1 MKQSFN
7 ITGMSCSACSAH
19 VEKSVSKLLGV
30 RQVSVNLLAASMKVD
45 YDESSLTAD
54 AICQAVIAAG
64 YGAQVEEE
72 KSPAK
77 AAKDSSVFA
86 GSSPMEKEI
95 KNMKFRLIV
104 SFAFLIP
111 LMYIAMGSMMGLPVP
126 SIFIGEENA
135 VIFAFTQL
143 LLTIPVIYVNR
154 KYYIHGYKMLFRGAP
169 NMDSLIAV
177 GSGAALIYGIFAIY
191 QMAYG
196 QGHGQPQYVHTY
208 MHDLYFESAAMIL
221 TLITLGK
228 FLETRSKGKTSEAIE
243 KLINLAP
250 KTAVRL
256 DGDAEQVI
264 PADEIRV
271 DDLLLIRPGA
281 SIPVDGIVTEG
292 HSSVDESALT
302 GESIPVEKAAG
313 ANVLSASVNG
323 TGVLKP

>member
-126 SIFIGEENA
+126 SIFIGEENGKSKLG
-135 VIFAFTQL
+135 T
-143 LLTIPVIYVNR
+143 
-154 KYYIHGYKMLFRGAP
+154 
-169 NMDSLIAV
+169 
-177 GSGAALIYGIFAIY
+177 
-191 QMAYG
+191 
-196 QGHGQPQYVHTY
+196 
-208 MHDLYFESAAMIL
+208 ES
-221 TLITLGK
+221 K
-228 FLETRSKGKTSEAIE
+228 
-243 KLINLAP
+243 
-250 KTAVRL
+250 
-256 DGDAEQVI
+256 
-264 PADEIRV
+264 
-271 DDLLLIRPGA
+271 
-281 SIPVDGIVTEG
+281 
-292 HSSVDESALT
+292 
-302 GESIPVEKAAG
+302 
-313 ANVLSASVNG
+313 
-323 TGVLKP
+323 